1 MFSHLLSMMRNTTL
15 SVQQEIVMLQAE
27 KAKRENAVRAKA
39 ANDVE
44 QRLADMRRELVSV
57 SEWYGAEYKKLADK
71 V

>member
-1 MFSHLLSMMRNTTL
+1 MMRGTML

-39 ANDVE
+39 ANDIE
-44 QRLADMRRELVSV
+44 QRLSEMRKELVAV

>member
-1 MFSHLLSMMRNTTL
+1 MMRGTVL

-39 ANDVE
+39 ANDIE
-44 QRLADMRRELVSV
+44 QRLSEMRKELVGV